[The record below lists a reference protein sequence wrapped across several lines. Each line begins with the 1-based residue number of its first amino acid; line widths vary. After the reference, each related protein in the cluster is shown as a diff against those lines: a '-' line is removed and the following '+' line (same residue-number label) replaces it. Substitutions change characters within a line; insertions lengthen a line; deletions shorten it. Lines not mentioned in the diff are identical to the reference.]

1 MNGNDELDDRDRA
14 EDFLERREAGQL
26 DDANDDAMDRWA
38 RRYDELNG
46 APENEEDR

>member
-1 MNGNDELDDRDRA
+1 MMDETWIDGDEGDILDRLDRRGGEL
-14 EDFLERREAGQL
+14 EDA
-26 DDANDDAMDRWA
+26 DDDAMDRWA